1 MFWSIQ
7 GLASYTET
15 SSLQTP
21 TASAVSKSDL
31 TLARMESL
39 GAQAVYKAFFPLE
52 FYNKHRT
59 LPDARALCK
68 IFIDSPPSF
77 RISELRSLIEDKD
90 TRLKRLKLKKA
101 GISRTKAQD
110 LFRWGITV
118 EHMEREYRR
127 SPFEF
132 HHYLR
137 TLGINKPRP
146 QLMLY
151 FGSH

>member
-1 MFWSIQ
+1 
-7 GLASYTET
+7 LEP
-15 SSLQTP
+15 L
-21 TASAVSKSDL
+21 SAKFNALNLHFADTHSFCSRLSKSDP
-31 TLARMESL
+31 TLARMKSL
-39 GAQAVYKAFFPLE
+39 GVEAIYKAFFPSE
-52 FYNKHRT
+52 SYNKHRA
-59 LPDARALCK
+59 LPDAKALCK
-68 IFIDSPPSF
+68 IFTDSPLSF

-110 LFRWGITV
+110 LLRWGITV
-118 EHMEREYRR
+118 EQMEREYQR
-127 SPFEF
+127 SPSEF